1 MQTVMSTLDPSGTT
15 RLSPSVLP
23 SLALLHGEL
32 RMLHGLSLHEYLV
45 LGVVGAAEGRAVP
58 VAELTASL
66 KESGTRMTFVLK
78 GLQAAGL
85 IERDRRAGDRRT
97 VEVTLT
103 RVGRARLAEAEGTAR
118 TWLRGHADLQ
128 PAG

>member
-1 MQTVMSTLDPSGTT
+1 M
-15 RLSPSVLP
+15 
-23 SLALLHGEL
+23 
-32 RMLHGLSLHEYLV
+32 SLHEYLV
-45 LGVVGAAEGRAVP
+45 LGVVGAVGGQIVP

-78 GLQAAGL
+78 GLQASGL

-118 TWLRGHADLQ
+118 SWLRRHADLQ
-128 PAG
+128 PVG